1 MGKNLPLL
9 PGIFCRLSSD
19 FFRYYDDF
27 LMARNLHTNS
37 VSSYE
42 SENRGEDMKKY
53 TSLAFVLC
61 LLLIMNVACRNQAS
75 SDEESAKDSKSEA
88 QTHGE
93 LAGKPVTILT
103 GGTSGVYFQLGQALA
118 QIYGEKLDAKAS
130 VQTTGAS
137 EENINKISQN
147 QAELGFAVVVAV
159 ADAYNG
165 EGNFAK
171 DGALS
176 NVRAVASLYPNYM
189 QIVALKSAKI
199 QTLQDLKGKS
209 IAIGE
214 MASGTEMM
222 AKHILNAAGITYAD
236 LNVNYLSFA
245 EGIEGIKNGT
255 IDVAFLSSGYPNLGI
270 MELAATNEV
279 EMIQVPKEL
288 TEKLKKN
295 DSAFDSG
302 IIPANTYKGVKEN
315 RETVMVNNLL
325 ITNEEM
331 LEEEVYELTKILFN
345 HLENLRNAHSSAKN
359 IQLEKAIQ
367 NLPVPLHPGAEKYY
381 KEKGVLNEKEE
392 THK

>member
-1 MGKNLPLL
+1 
-9 PGIFCRLSSD
+9 
-19 FFRYYDDF
+19 
-27 LMARNLHTNS
+27 
-37 VSSYE
+37 
-42 SENRGEDMKKY
+42 MKKY

-61 LLLIMNVACRNQAS
+61 LLLIVNAACRNQAS
-75 SDEESAKDSKSEA
+75 SDEKSGTDSNYEE
-88 QTHGE
+88 QGHGE

-103 GGTSGVYFQLGQALA
+103 GGTTGVYFQLGQALA
-118 QIYGEKLDAKAS
+118 QIYGEQLDAKAS

-137 EENINKISQN
+137 EENINKISHN
-147 QAELGFAVVVAV
+147 QAELGFAVVTAV

-165 EGNFAK
+165 EGDFTEY
-171 DGALS
+171 GALS

-189 QIVALKSAKI
+189 QIVALKSANI
-199 QTLQDLKGKS
+199 QTLQDLKGKN

-245 EGIEGIKNGT
+245 EGIEGIKNGA
-255 IDVAFLSSGYPNLGI
+255 IDVAFFSSGYPNWGM

-288 TEKLKKN
+288 TENLKKK
-295 DSAFDSG
+295 DPAFDHG
-302 IIPANTYKGVKEN
+302 IIPANTYKGVKEDK
-315 RETVMVNNLL
+315 ETVIVNNLL

-331 LEEEVYELTKILFN
+331 LEEEVYQLTKTLFDQ
-345 HLENLRNAHSSAKN
+345 LEHLRNTHSSAQN
-359 IQLEKAIQ
+359 IQLEKATQ

-381 KEKGVLNEKEE
+381 KEKGVLNKKEE
-392 THK
+392 KQ